1 MKTIINK
8 VKLLCLLFTVIL
20 ISSCGNDFLDVS
32 PSTNA
37 GDANLINNADD
48 LRTATNGTYETLT
61 SSAYYQGYYTFIA
74 DLMGDLLYEP
84 TWGSQHLKFYYAYGF
99 SKVKAETSIFRN
111 TYLGIHNINIILQK
125 AEKLQETAE
134 VKSYISELRVLRAMM
149 HFDLVRMYGPLYS
162 NLGKGD
168 IKADALGIR
177 ISTEPIKDLR
187 VSFYRDKTSD
197 VYNFVCTELEES
209 LPYMSKTKANGYFD
223 YWSTEALLARVYLYM
238 EENDKAFNAAVDV
251 IENSGRSLYSIDD
264 YVASFGMEY
273 GSESLLEL
281 AISVTDNAGYDALGW
296 ICSEKGY
303 KTAVP
308 TADFLKLKDENP
320 DDIRFQL
327 FVYSTKDKCY
337 YISDKY
343 PGRDGNVKIN
353 NPKVLRLSEMYLIA
367 AESAF
372 KNGNSSKAGKY
383 LSDLREHRTNTD
395 PRKYEQSITLDDV
408 LFERALELFGEGHRA
423 WDLWRNQKS
432 VVRYTSPEE
441 KDAKGHS
448 DYLTDGVIKFDF
460 YQTIYPIAES
470 ELVLLPESDRSTQQN
485 PGY

>member
-1 MKTIINK
+1 MKTILYK
-8 VKLLCLLFTVIL
+8 AKLLCVCVAIIL
-20 ISSCGNDFLDVS
+20 INSCGNDFLDVS

-37 GDANLINNADD
+37 GDANLINDADD
-48 LRTATNGTYETLT
+48 LRTAANGAYETLT
-61 SSAYYQGYYTFIA
+61 SSAYYQGYYTYIA

-125 AEKLQETAE
+125 AAKLKETSE
-134 VKSYISELRVLRAMM
+134 IKSYISELRVLRAMM

-162 NLGKGD
+162 NLGKGS

-177 ISTEPIKDLR
+177 IATEPIKDLR
-187 VSFYRDKTSD
+187 VSFYRDKTVD
-197 VYNFVCTELEES
+197 VYNFVRTELEES
-209 LPYMSKTKANGYFD
+209 LPYMKKTKQNGYFD
-223 YWSTEALLARVYLYM
+223 YWATEALLARVYLYM
-238 EENDKAFNAAVDV
+238 DINDKAYSAAVDV
-251 IENSGRSLYSIDD
+251 IENSGRLLYDMKD

-273 GSESLLEL
+273 GRESLLEL
-281 AISVTDNAGYDALGW
+281 ATSVTDNAGYDALGW

-308 TADFLKLKDENP
+308 TADFVKLKDENP
-320 DDIRFQL
+320 EDVRFQL
-327 FVYSTKDKCY
+327 FNYSTKDKCY
-337 YISDKY
+337 YISGKY

-367 AESAF
+367 AESAL
-372 KNGNSSKAGKY
+372 KNGDLIKAGKY
-383 LSDLREHRTNTD
+383 LSDLREHRTTKD
-395 PRKYEQSITLDDV
+395 PRKYEKSITIDDV
-408 LFERALELFGEGHRA
+408 LFESALELYGEGHRA

-470 ELVLLPESDRSTQQN
+470 ELVLLPEADRNIQQN